1 MTRRRPFV
9 QSRADRLGDDPGG
22 GDRGEEKN
30 IARSKDKEEGV
41 KGEVV
46 IETRVVEHVER
57 YG

>member
-22 GDRGEEKN
+22 GDRGEEK
-30 IARSKDKEEGV
+30 RREVKDKEEGV